1 MERIDE
7 KEFTITVGEK
17 GHEMSRTYWISK
29 IPAVQGREI
38 MLKYSRYG
46 NNAEEYEKSREVS
59 NMLMKYVRVETERE
73 GGEKVKVALDT
84 PIMINNHVPNAEMLL
99 ALESQVMNY
108 TFDFLADGETS
119 DSSKE

>member
-7 KEFTITVGEK
+7 KEFTVTAGEGK
-17 GHEMSRTYWISK
+17 NQKSAKYWISK

-59 NMLMKYVRVETERE
+59 NLLMQYVRVEVKHQN
-73 GGEKVKVALDT
+73 GETIKVALDT
-84 PIMINNHVPNAEMLL
+84 PTLINNHVENAEMLL
-99 ALESQVMNY
+99 ALEAQVMDY
-108 TFDFLADGETS
+108 TFGFLADGEAS
-119 DSSKE
+119 NS

>member
-7 KEFTITVGEK
+7 KEFDITVGEK
-17 GHEMSRTYWISK
+17 GHEKTAKYFISK

-73 GGEKVKVALDT
+73 GGEKVRIALDT
-84 PIMINNHVPNAEMLL
+84 PTLINNHVPDAEMLL
-99 ALESQVMNY
+99 ALEAQVMDY
-108 TFDFLADGETS
+108 TFGFLADGETS
-119 DSSKE
+119 NS

>member
-7 KEFTITVGEK
+7 KEFEITIGESPNIISAK
-17 GHEMSRTYWISK
+17 YWISK

-38 MLKYSRYG
+38 MLKYSRYA

-59 NMLMKYVRVETERE
+59 NMLMHYVRVETERE
-73 GGEKVKVALDT
+73 NGEKVKIALDT
-84 PIMINNHVPNAEMLL
+84 PTLINNHVLNAEMLL
-99 ALESQVMNY
+99 ALEAQVMSY

-119 DSSKE
+119 KS